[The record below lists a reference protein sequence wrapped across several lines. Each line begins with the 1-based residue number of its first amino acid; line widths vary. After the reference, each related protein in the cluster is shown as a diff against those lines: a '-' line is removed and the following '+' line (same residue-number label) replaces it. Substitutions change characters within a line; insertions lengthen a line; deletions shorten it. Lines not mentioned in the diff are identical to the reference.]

1 MHLFTF
7 SASKKPRVDLDTTP
21 TARKSRLR
29 SATSVRKDEEEAKK
43 MEKHEVEAKKV
54 IDERLGNAYLQLFI
68 YIPIFI
74 YIYIY

>member
-7 SASKKPRVDLDTTP
+7 SAAKKPRVDTTLL
-21 TARKSRLR
+21 AVRKSRLR

-54 IDERLGNAYLQLFI
+54 RDERLGNAYL
-68 YIPIFI
+68 
-74 YIYIY
+74 